1 MFPRVGKKCA
11 LLCGWLLLLHWKVG
25 EDVEM
30 RQILNLE
37 LAGFSSIACEPS

>member
-1 MFPRVGKKCA
+1 MCFAV
-11 LLCGWLLLLHWKVG
+11 WLVAASPLKVG